1 MADHEDDRGAE
12 ASSVAPGHD
21 YEVRYFAEA
30 NGMTVERARQLIRT
44 FRNEPEVPTDET
56 RQPDD

>member
-1 MADHEDDRGAE
+1 MSDDEENRGAD
-12 ASSVAPGHD
+12 ASAVVTGVG

-44 FRNEPEVPTDET
+44 FRNDREDSTDEA
-56 RQPDD
+56 RQLED

>member
-12 ASSVAPGHD
+12 ASAVAGHD
-21 YEVRYFAEA
+21 YEVRYFADA

-44 FRNEPEVPTDET
+44 FRNEPEVPTDES
-56 RQPDD
+56 RQPDN